1 MTWKQEAASTAQTVL
16 QNPKV
21 AWAGVGATGVLATL
35 AEWINSLFEGLGDNA
50 VSITAI
56 LSIVLIY
63 NNIRGGINRRK
74 IQRAEYEKLQME
86 NKALREK
93 QDAVD

>member
-1 MTWKQEAASTAQTVL
+1 MTLKQEAISTAQTVL

-74 IQRAEYEKLQME
+74 LQLAEYEKLQAE
-86 NKALREK
+86 IKALRGDK
-93 QDAVD
+93 DAMD

>member
-1 MTWKQEAASTAQTVL
+1 MTLKQEAVSTAQAVL

-21 AWAGVGATGVLATL
+21 AWGVTGTTGILATA
-35 AEWINSLFEGLGDNA
+35 AEWINSLFEGLGTNA
-50 VSITAI
+50 ASIAAV
-56 LSIVLIY
+56 LSLVLIY
-63 NNIRGGINRRK
+63 NNIKGGISRRK
-74 IQRAEYEKLQME
+74 IQRAEYEKIQLE